1 MLFRSL
7 MEKLWSKIIIEDYK
21 NNFDYKKNDT
31 NLNIEFNRVA
41 FIFFFF
47 FIIYLI
53 YTIHLIHLGSR
64 KSNVE
69 MKDIL
74 PTFSNKLY
82 RADIIDIDG
91 NYLAK
96 TVKSID
102 IGIKT
107 SDIID
112 KKKLL
117 LSLNIIFPN
126 KDFKKIK
133 KQIDT
138 KKFFWLEKKVSEEN
152 YEKLMKLGDKS
163 IKPEEKVLRIYPQKN
178 LFSHI
183 IGQID
188 DDNNGISGLEKSFN
202 ESLRTS
208 KKPIKLTVN
217 RDIQFLVR
225 KELIKYQEI
234 FRSKGAAALLMDI
247 NNGNIISLVSLPDFN
262 PNKRQNITDVNFIN
276 RVTKGV
282 YELGSVFKSFTFA
295 SALNEKLIEPE
306 TLFLNLPKSIQC
318 DKFEIGEYS
327 DDIPSNLTAEQILIR
342 SGNVGS
348 VKIAQKIGP
357 DNLKLFLEKIGILNK
372 IKFDIEEV
380 GSPQAIDWY
389 QGCKLETVS
398 YGQGITTTILQ
409 LAKGYAI
416 ISNGGYDISPTLLN
430 KNVKKGKRIINK
442 EVSDKVV
449 KVLRKIVN
457 TEDGTAKLANVKSYQ
472 IAGKTGTAN
481 QPAKGGYSRA
491 KINTFASIFP
501 SSSPRYVFIVMLDS
515 PKTSSSYIYNYRH
528 KEGTQTGTPYNTAGW
543 TSVEVAGKIID
554 KIGPILATKYLEVK

>member
-1 MLFRSL
+1 MQ
-7 MEKLWSKIIIEDYK
+7 KLGSKIIIEDYK

-74 PTFSNKLY
+74 PTFSDKLY

-117 LSLNIIFPN
+117 LSLNIVFPN

-202 ESLRTS
+202 ESLRNS

-247 NNGNIISLVSLPDFN
+247 NSGNIISLVSLPDFN

-416 ISNGGYDISPTLLN
+416 ISNGGYDINPTLLN

>member
-1 MLFRSL
+1 MQ
-7 MEKLWSKIIIEDYK
+7 KLGSKIIIEDYK

-202 ESLRTS
+202 ESLRNS

-247 NNGNIISLVSLPDFN
+247 NSGNIISLVSLPDFN

-416 ISNGGYDISPTLLN
+416 ISNGGYDINPTLLN
-430 KNVKKGKRIINK
+430 KNVKKGKRVINK

>member
-1 MLFRSL
+1 
-7 MEKLWSKIIIEDYK
+7 MEKLGSKIIIEDYK
-21 NNFDYKKNDT
+21 NNFDYKKNDI
-31 NLNIEFNRVA
+31 NLDIEFNRVA

-102 IGIKT
+102 IGIKV

-126 KDFKKIK
+126 KDFKKIN
-133 KQIDT
+133 KQLDT

-188 DDNNGISGLEKSFN
+188 DDNTGISGLEKSFN
-202 ESLRTS
+202 GALRNS
-208 KKPIKLTVN
+208 KNPIKLTVDK
-217 RDIQFLVR
+217 DIQFLIR

-234 FRSKGAAALLMDI
+234 FKSKGSAALLMNS
-247 NNGNIISLVSLPDFN
+247 NNGNILSLISLPDFN

-276 RVTKGV
+276 RVTKGT
-282 YELGSVFKSFTFA
+282 YELGSVFKPFTFA
-295 SALNEKLIEPE
+295 SALNEELIKPE
-306 TLFLNLPKSIQC
+306 TEFLDLPKSISC
-318 DKFEIGEYS
+318 DKHQIGEY
-327 DDIPSNLTAEQILIR
+327 DNKIPSDLTAEQILIR
-342 SGNVGS
+342 SGNIGS
-348 VKIAQKIGP
+348 VRIAQLVGP
-357 DNLKLFLEKIGILNK
+357 EKHKSFLKKVGVLSSID
-372 IKFDIEEV
+372 FDIEEV
-380 GSPQAIDWY
+380 APQKDY
-389 QGCKLETVS
+389 NFGKCKLATS
-398 YGQGITTTILQ
+398 SFGHGIATTILQ
-409 LAKGYAI
+409 LARGYAV
-416 ISNGGYDISPTLLN
+416 ISNGGYEVKPTLIDKKIEN
-430 KNVKKGKRIINK
+430 KKKNRLINK
-442 EVSDKVV
+442 DVSNQVV
-449 KVLRKIVN
+449 KALRKIVS
-457 TEDGTAKLANVKSYQ
+457 TDEGTAKFADVLKYE
-472 IAGKTGTAN
+472 IGGKTGTAD
-481 QPAKGGYSRA
+481 QPKEGSYSEA

-501 SSSPRYVFIVMLDS
+501 TSNPQFVFIVMLDT
-515 PKTSSSYIYNYRH
+515 PQKAKDYYYKYRH
-528 KEGTQTGTPYNTAGW
+528 EKGGWKGTLYNTAGW

-554 KIGPILATKYLEVK
+554 KIGPILATKYLEIK

>member
-1 MLFRSL
+1 MNRLRP
-7 MEKLWSKIIIEDYK
+7 KIIIEDYINK
-21 NNFDYKKNDT
+21 FDYKKKDT
-31 NLNIEFNRVA
+31 NINIEFNRVS

-64 KSNVE
+64 KSNTE
-69 MKDIL
+69 IKDIL
-74 PTFSNKLY
+74 PTFDNKLY
-82 RADIIDIDG
+82 RADIIDING

-112 KKKLL
+112 KQKLL

-126 KDFKKIK
+126 KDFDRIK
-133 KQIDT
+133 NQID
-138 KKFFWLEKKVSEEN
+138 KKNFFWLEKKVSEEN

-202 ESLRTS
+202 ESLRNS

-247 NNGNIISLVSLPDFN
+247 NSGNIISLVSLPDFN

-372 IKFDIEEV
+372 INFDIEEV

-416 ISNGGYDISPTLLN
+416 ISNGGYDINPTLLN
-430 KNVKKGKRIINK
+430 KNVNKGKRIINK
-442 EVSDKVV
+442 QVSDKVV

>member
-1 MLFRSL
+1 
-7 MEKLWSKIIIEDYK
+7 MEKLGSKIIIEDYK
-21 NNFDYKKNDT
+21 NNFDYKKSDT

-64 KSNVE
+64 KSNEE

-126 KDFKKIK
+126 KDFKKIN
-133 KQIDT
+133 KQLDT

-163 IKPEEKVLRIYPQKN
+163 IIPEEKVLRIYPQKN

-188 DDNNGISGLEKSFN
+188 DDNTGISGLEKSFN
-202 ESLRTS
+202 GALRNS
-208 KKPIKLTVN
+208 KNPIKLTVDK
-217 RDIQFLVR
+217 DIQFLIR

-234 FRSKGAAALLMDI
+234 FKSKGSAALLMNI
-247 NNGNIISLVSLPDFN
+247 NNGNILSLISLPDFN
-262 PNKRQNITDVNFIN
+262 PNERQNITDVNFIN
-276 RVTKGV
+276 RVTKGT
-282 YELGSVFKSFTFA
+282 YELGSVFKPFTFA
-295 SALNEKLIEPE
+295 SALNEELIKPE
-306 TLFLNLPKSIQC
+306 TKFLDLPKSISC
-318 DKFEIGEYS
+318 DKHQIGEY
-327 DDIPSNLTAEQILIR
+327 DNKIPSDLTAEQILIR
-342 SGNVGS
+342 SGNIGS
-348 VKIAQKIGP
+348 VRIAQLVGP
-357 DNLKLFLEKIGILNK
+357 EKHKSFLKKVGVLRSID
-372 IKFDIEEV
+372 FDIEEV
-380 GSPQAIDWY
+380 APQKDY
-389 QGCKLETVS
+389 NFGKCKLATS
-398 YGQGITTTILQ
+398 SFGHGIATTILQ
-409 LAKGYAI
+409 LARGYAV
-416 ISNGGYDISPTLLN
+416 ISNGGYEVKPTLIDKKIEN
-430 KNVKKGKRIINK
+430 EKKNRLINK
-442 EVSDKVV
+442 DVSNQVV
-449 KVLRKIVN
+449 KALRKIVS
-457 TEDGTAKLANVKSYQ
+457 TDEGTAKFADVLNYE
-472 IAGKTGTAN
+472 IGGKTGTAD
-481 QPAKGGYSRA
+481 QPKEGSYSEA

-501 SSSPRYVFIVMLDS
+501 TSNPQFVFIVMLDT
-515 PKTSSSYIYNYRH
+515 PQKAKDYYYKYRH
-528 KEGTQTGTPYNTAGW
+528 QKGGWKGTLYNTAGW
-543 TSVEVAGKIID
+543 TSVEVAGKVID
-554 KIGPILATKYLEVK
+554 KIGPILATKYLEIK

>member
-1 MLFRSL
+1 
-7 MEKLWSKIIIEDYK
+7 MEKSGSKIIIEDYK
-21 NNFDYKKNDT
+21 NNFDYKKSDT

-126 KDFKKIK
+126 KDFNKIN
-133 KQIDT
+133 KQLDT

-188 DDNNGISGLEKSFN
+188 DDNTGISGLEKSFN
-202 ESLRTS
+202 GALRNS
-208 KKPIKLTVN
+208 KNPIKLTVDK
-217 RDIQFLVR
+217 DIQFLIR

-234 FRSKGAAALLMDI
+234 FKSKGSAALLMNI
-247 NNGNIISLVSLPDFN
+247 NNGNILSLISLPDFN
-262 PNKRQNITDVNFIN
+262 PNERQNITDVNFIN
-276 RVTKGV
+276 RVTKGT
-282 YELGSVFKSFTFA
+282 YELGSVFKPFTFA
-295 SALNEKLIEPE
+295 SALNEELIKPE
-306 TLFLNLPKSIQC
+306 TEFLDLPKSISC
-318 DKFEIGEYS
+318 DKHQIGEY
-327 DDIPSNLTAEQILIR
+327 DNKIPSDLTAEQILIR
-342 SGNVGS
+342 SGNIGS
-348 VKIAQKIGP
+348 VRIAQLVGP
-357 DNLKLFLEKIGILNK
+357 EKHKSFLKKVGVLSSID
-372 IKFDIEEV
+372 FDIEEV
-380 GSPQAIDWY
+380 APQKDY
-389 QGCKLETVS
+389 NFGKCKLATS
-398 YGQGITTTILQ
+398 SFGHGIATTILQ
-409 LAKGYAI
+409 LARGYAV
-416 ISNGGYDISPTLLN
+416 ISNGGYEVKPTLIDKKIEN
-430 KNVKKGKRIINK
+430 EKKNRLINK
-442 EVSDKVV
+442 DVSNQVV
-449 KVLRKIVN
+449 KALRKIVS
-457 TEDGTAKLANVKSYQ
+457 TDEGTAKFADVLNYE
-472 IAGKTGTAN
+472 IGGKTGTAD
-481 QPAKGGYSRA
+481 QPKEGSYSEA

-501 SSSPRYVFIVMLDS
+501 TSNPQFVFIVMLDT
-515 PKTSSSYIYNYRH
+515 PQKAKDYYYKYRH
-528 KEGTQTGTPYNTAGW
+528 QKGGWKGTLYNTAGW

-554 KIGPILATKYLEVK
+554 KIGPILATKYLEIK

>member
-1 MLFRSL
+1 
-7 MEKLWSKIIIEDYK
+7 MEKLGSKIIIEDYK

-202 ESLRTS
+202 ESLRNS

-247 NNGNIISLVSLPDFN
+247 NSGNIISLVSLPDFN

-372 IKFDIEEV
+372 INFDIEEV

-416 ISNGGYDISPTLLN
+416 ISNGGYDINPTLLD

-481 QPAKGGYSRA
+481 QPANGGYSRA